1 MRKQRTLSY
10 PYSAIFQAFQQ
21 IVTEKELRKVK
32 KMQALLARTDFSLGE
47 STLKAVNA
55 VRIAKEK
62 GYKAII
68 TSDTMNISA
77 VIPMQLEAGEDV
89 SVVLGSR
96 LYIVDNPLLE
106 HENKLRKEAGE
117 TQLAVN
123 RDYGYSLIAMVKN
136 EQGFSDLCTL
146 LSCGYDRKQFYKT
159 PRLDF
164 KQVVEAYKKGNLVL
178 MTSDID
184 SIFRRR
190 DSVTLLK
197 ELADINRDDLYCAA
211 YPMESPYFDQINIK
225 SAVTANELSL
235 NRVAFYPAYYET
247 KDDATLKDV
256 AYQICNNVKS
266 DQVYRMRVPY
276 VRDNEI
282 SDRIHLLK
290 NLKAFCLRT
299 DVKISPD
306 MVSTKQDEIINKCQ
320 YRWHPMKAALPKM
333 AEDEPTTLKKMAA
346 DGLRAKLTGKSF
358 GYTPKKELWSVYIE
372 RLKYE
377 LEILTRLGFCGYFL
391 MVSDLMQHAI
401 NNDIPV
407 GAGRGSVGGSLV
419 AWCVGITDVD
429 PIRHG
434 LLFERFINPE
444 RLDLPDA
451 DLDFSQSK
459 RHLAIEYLYK
469 KYGEDYVAGIV
480 NYSYLKAASAIRDS
494 ARIFNVPAQDL
505 SVSKDVSFISKEG
518 DDFTLE
524 ELREELASLDKYAEK
539 HPRAFEAA
547 CKLKSLMRSYGR
559 HAAGMIVSSVPI
571 RERAV
576 IELRGNERVINW
588 DKRHCEDMGLIK
600 LDVLG
605 LATLDLLHL
614 AVSYIDERFG
624 VGTVKISEV
633 SLDDPKVMNNF
644 ASGKTKGIFQ
654 LESAPMRKLLKDL
667 GSGVDPISFETI
679 VATTALFRPGPI
691 QSGMLDTF
699 VQVAKGYAAPQSLH
713 PRLDELTKETNGVI
727 LYQEQTMKA
736 VQILGGFT
744 LAEADGVRK
753 AIGKKDASKMAK
765 MGELFKAQAGAGW
778 ISVEFEDGSTQ
789 SVHRAE
795 HWKCGD
801 VKLTAENA
809 LKSGVELTI
818 NGKKVIGV
826 VAGSEQVGLS
836 EEKANEIWDALEKNG
851 AYQFNKS
858 HSVAYTLISY
868 QAMWLKTYYPAEF
881 FAAALT
887 ILGEDKHQDLV
898 SDAVDYGISIMP
910 PDINIS
916 SQRIEIRDID
926 GYPVLFA
933 PFSAIK
939 GCSSNGSNAIVEARN
954 KVGGKFTSKEMF
966 IEAVNKRSC
975 NSRVIEHLELV
986 GAFASITPDAPPATN
1001 ESRRKSQAELMGNLI
1016 IEAVKT
1022 SRKFVMDEKTNA
1034 NINLLMNRIAAE
1046 TGLGNN
1052 LVRPKTGRKPKFMIV
1067 LDGASKSDASSCMFM
1082 ESGYN
1087 EFKAILTNA
1096 GFLLGDIYITG
1107 VMKKAKDEGS
1117 KSYSKEDI
1125 SAFTEYMKSEIELA
1139 KPTYIMACGSMAAS
1153 LFNNK
1158 SKPSDLIGRKEYFA
1172 EMDATVFYAFNPN
1185 ILYFRPEEDER
1196 LIKIVNELATA
1207 VEAS

>member
-1 MRKQRTLSY
+1 MNLLV
-10 PYSAIFQAFQQ
+10 FQWIQ
-21 IVTEKELRKVK
+21 TEKERKKVR
-32 KMQALLARTDFSLGE
+32 KMQALLTRTDFSLGE

-55 VRIAKEK
+55 VRVAKEK
-62 GYKAII
+62 GYKAVI

-77 VIPMQLEAGEDV
+77 VIPMQLEASEDI
-89 SVVLGSR
+89 SIILGSR
-96 LYIVDNPLLE
+96 LFIVDSPTLE
-106 HENKLRKEAGE
+106 NDNKARKEAKE
-117 TQLAVN
+117 TLLPTN
-123 RDYGYSLIAMVKN
+123 RDYGFSFIAMAKN
-136 EQGFSDLCTL
+136 EQGFSDMCSLI
-146 LSCGYDRKQFYKT
+146 SCGYERHQFYKI
-159 PRLDF
+159 PRLGF
-164 KQVVEAYKKGNLVL
+164 NQVVETYKRGNIIL
-178 MTSDID
+178 MTSDVD

-190 DSVTLLK
+190 DFMKLLS
-197 ELADINRDDLYCAA
+197 ELADVNREDLYCAT
-211 YPMESPYFDQINIK
+211 YPMASPFYDQINIK
-225 SAVTANELSL
+225 SAQAAEKLSL

-247 KDDATLKDV
+247 KEDATLKDV
-256 AYQICNNVKS
+256 AYQVCNNVKS
-266 DQVYRMRVPY
+266 DQPHRMRQPY

-282 SDRIHLLK
+282 ADRIHLLK
-290 NLKAFCLRT
+290 NLKEFALRT
-299 DVKISPD
+299 GTKIIPD
-306 MVSTKQDEIINKCQ
+306 MVSTKQDEIIGKCAW
-320 YRWHPMKAALPKM
+320 RWHPMAVALPKM
-333 AEDEPTTLKKMAA
+333 SEDEPAALKKMAT
-346 DGLRAKLTGKSF
+346 DGLRTKLTGKSF
-358 GYTPKKELWSVYIE
+358 GHTPPKALWATYIE

-377 LEILTRLGFCGYFL
+377 LETLTRLGFCGYFL
-391 MVSDLMQHAI
+391 MVSDLMRHAL
-401 NNDIPV
+401 DTKIPV

-459 RHLAIEYLYK
+459 RHLAIQYLYD

-480 NYSYLKAASAIRDS
+480 NYSYLGAASAIRDS
-494 ARIFNVPAQDL
+494 ARIFNVPNEDL
-505 SVSKDVSFISKEG
+505 SVSKDVSFIAKDG

-524 ELREELASLDKYAEK
+524 ELRGELASLDKYAEK
-539 HPRAFEAA
+539 HPKAFEAA

-605 LATLDLLHL
+605 LATLDLLQL
-614 AVSYIDERFG
+614 AVDYIDERHG
-624 VGTVKISEV
+624 IGTVKINEV
-633 SLDDPKVMNNF
+633 SLNDPKVMSNF
-644 ASGKTKGIFQ
+644 ANGRTKGVFQ

-699 VQVAKGYAAPQSLH
+699 VQVAKGYSPPTSLH

-727 LYQEQTMKA
+727 LYQEQTMKT

-753 AIGKKDASKMAK
+753 AIGKKDAAKMAK

-778 ISVEFEDGSTQ
+778 ITVQFEDGTTQ
-789 SVHRAE
+789 SIHRAE

-801 VKLTAENA
+801 TKLTVEDA
-809 LKSGVELTI
+809 LGSGVDLII
-818 NGKKVIGV
+818 NGKLVSGI
-826 VAGSEQVGLS
+826 VAGSIEPGLT

-858 HSVAYTLISY
+858 HAVAYTLISY

-898 SDAVDYGISIMP
+898 ADAMDYGISVLP

-916 SQRIEIRDID
+916 SQRMEICDID
-926 GYPVLFA
+926 GFPKLFA

-939 GCSSNGSNAIVEARN
+939 GCSSNGSNAIVEARE
-954 KVGGKFTSKEMF
+954 KVGGRFTNKEMF
-966 IEAVNKRSC
+966 VEVVNKRSC
-975 NSRVIEHLELV
+975 NSRVIEHLDLV
-986 GAFASITPDAPPATN
+986 GAFASITPDSPPATD
-1001 ESRRKSQAELMGNLI
+1001 ESRHKSQAELMGNLVI
-1016 IEAVKT
+1016 QAVKT

-1046 TGLGNN
+1046 TGLGEK
-1052 LVRPKTGRKPKFMIV
+1052 LVRPKTGRKPKFMII
-1067 LDGASKSDASSCMFM
+1067 LDGASKGDASSCMFM

-1107 VMKKAKDEGS
+1107 VIKKPKDEGA

-1125 SAFTEYMKSEIELA
+1125 STFTEFMKSEIELA
-1139 KPTYIMACGSMAAS
+1139 KPTYILTCGSMAS
-1153 LFNNK
+1153 GLFNNK
-1158 SKPSDLIGRKEYFA
+1158 SKPSDLVGRKEYFA
-1172 EMDATVFYAFNPN
+1172 DMDATVFYAFNPN
-1185 ILYFRPEEDER
+1185 ILYFRPEEDEK
-1196 LIKIVNELATA
+1196 LIKIVGELATA